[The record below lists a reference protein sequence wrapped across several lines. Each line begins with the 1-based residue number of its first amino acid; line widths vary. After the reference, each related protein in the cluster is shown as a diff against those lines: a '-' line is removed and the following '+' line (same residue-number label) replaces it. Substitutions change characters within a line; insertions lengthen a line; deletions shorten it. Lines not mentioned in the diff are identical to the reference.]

1 MIRTVL
7 TVVAMAIGVSA
18 VVAQTDPIATRKG
31 LMKKNNEN
39 ARNVEVRWFAEKL
52 LSTPPRSM
60 QPSPNGARPPNAS
73 EPVPR
78 QFEDRPGHRARCRRS
93 GKTRSDFDAKIAAF
107 AKAVADNKDKAASLD
122 ALKAS
127 FPNVNKACDDCH
139 ESYRRPAQRQ
149 PAAAPK

>member
-39 ARNVEVRWFAEKL
+39 ARNVNQMIRGEAPFDATKVNAAFAQWGETAKQL
-52 LSTPPRSM
+52 
-60 QPSPNGARPPNAS
+60 PNLFPDNSKTG
-73 EPVPR
+73 
-78 QFEDRPGHRARCRRS
+78 QDTRALP
-93 GKTRSDFDAKIAAF
+93 KIWETRSDFDAKIAAF

-149 PAAAPK
+149 PAGAPK